1 MKLEK
6 EIISADLEKLKST
19 SVQISQTIDL
29 LEKRFLEGI
38 EMAEKNNEMSLV
50 ISGNCLKRK
59 SIEIKSNL
67 KLLLKEYEKLKEKN
81 KEIIVI
87 LKAGIY
93 DLYLVFF
100 FEYEGIVFCC
110 FLDFLAAFCGFLSFD
125 SPPQIKQD
133 KSEPKFRN

>member
-6 EIISADLEKLKST
+6 EIISADLEKLKSA
-19 SVQISQTIDL
+19 SVQMSQTIDL

-50 ISGNCLKRK
+50 IRGNCLKRK

-81 KEIIVI
+81 RN
-87 LKAGIY
+87 Y
-93 DLYLVFF
+93 RD
-100 FEYEGIVFCC
+100 
-110 FLDFLAAFCGFLSFD
+110 
-125 SPPQIKQD
+125 IK
-133 KSEPKFRN
+133 SWNL

>member
-19 SVQISQTIDL
+19 SVQMSQTIDL

-50 ISGNCLKRK
+50 IRGNCLKRM
-59 SIEIKSNL
+59 SIEIKSDL

-93 DLYLVFF
+93 DLYLVVFS
-100 FEYEGIVFCC
+100 EYEGIVFCC
-110 FLDFLAAFCGFLSFD
+110 FLDFFSILWLLV
-125 SPPQIKQD
+125 I
-133 KSEPKFRN
+133 